1 VVVPFTVVSITSA
14 PAALEVGGVDTVRFA
29 GWFYRKIAR
38 VPGLEGKVLSALN
51 SGGFATLVELLTVY
65 RMDEQVAEQPEPFV
79 YEQMYQYLYD
89 YHFGRITFLELL
101 EKWKAVLDLPTDNPA
116 ANSSAA

>member
-1 VVVPFTVVSITSA
+1 VPFTVVSITSA

-65 RMDEQVAEQPEPFV
+65 RMDEPDGYWQ
-79 YEQMYQYLYD
+79 
-89 YHFGRITFLELL
+89 LEG
-101 EKWKAVLDLPTDNPA
+101 E
-116 ANSSAA
+116 ANG